1 MEISLHRKIELASN
15 IIESILQKWSTCD
28 TSCLPTRAQSR
39 RLAIAI
45 GIAVSEASSMEG
57 LVESFPTILLL
68 IYLPESVQEKMRN
81 EALEVAK
88 AVILQTSP

>member
-15 IIESILQKWSTCD
+15 ITEAILQKWSTSG

-45 GIAVSEASSMEG
+45 GIAVSEASDAEG
-57 LVESFPTILLL
+57 LVESIPTILLV
-68 IYLPESVQEKMRN
+68 IFLPDIVQEKMRG

-88 AVILQTSP
+88 AIILQTSP